1 MKLSKSSNSIAN
13 QEPPPISPKAKD
25 PFVVA
30 ARREDKMQISQWI
43 KMHPG
48 HTLVRDLKD
57 QGDGSNVAV
66 VFAQPIK
73 IPEDPDPE
81 LRRLK
86 TDQSAFSVLSWLG
99 PAPVP
104 GAGQLLKKFTRTA
117 RDFRNYE
124 RDVHLRRVMDDFDGV
139 LGYGSYEDN
148 LVKLGVFVSKCLVA
162 VAVEFAQDRAVF
174 EPTSVGIN
182 ILKQGYWCFTS
193 HQLPIHELHRI
204 VDKRKSVGSV
214 IRHHREYNEK
224 RVIERGDD
232 DALNESV
239 MLEVYRWILRDALQR
254 VAETIGIDFDTET
267 YEMSW

>member
-1 MKLSKSSNSIAN
+1 MKLSKSSNAIDWQS
-13 QEPPPISPKAKD
+13 PPED

-30 ARREDKMQISQWI
+30 VRREAAGENKMQISQWI
-43 KMHPG
+43 KLHPG

-66 VFAQPIK
+66 VFSQPIK

-139 LGYGSYEDN
+139 LGHGSYEEN
-148 LVKLGVFVSKCLVA
+148 LVKLGVFISKCLVA

-193 HQLPIHELHRI
+193 HQLPIHELHRL

-224 RVIERGDD
+224 RVIERDD

-267 YEMSW
+267 YEISW